1 MKTSVQKY
9 IEKMLERAKYEH
21 DNSVGMWAGSITGV
35 RGVYA
40 QGKNVEEV
48 RQELSEILEENLLL
62 AIQDKKNKWLQSEG
76 CPCLSRLSGV
86 F

>member
-9 IEKMLERAKYEH
+9 IEKMLERANYEY
-21 DNSVGMWAGSITGV
+21 DDSVKMWIGSITGV

-40 QGKNVEEV
+40 QGKSVEEV

-62 AIQDKKNKWLQSEG
+62 AIQDKKKI
-76 CPCLSRLSGV
+76 SGFSMSAV
-86 F
+86 HA